1 MSNKGKRY
9 TSQKP
14 KLNIKKVIA
23 VLFVFA
29 VIIMAI
35 TGVIKLFNGSGNND
49 DKTVP
54 NRYFAVYTDD
64 KWGVINSKGETIIKP
79 EYTEAI
85 IIPDNSKDLFLCTYD
100 VNYTDNTYKTKVI
113 NSKNEE
119 IITGY
124 YAVMALEN
132 YDSDNNVWYENDVL
146 LSLKDGKYGLVDFK
160 GKELLKCEYDEI
172 TTLKGVK
179 SSLVTKKDGKYGLV
193 DNIGAT
199 ILENQYTKIV
209 PISDKYENGYIV
221 TDSNKKVGVI
231 NRDKST
237 AVEIKYQDVKA
248 LYGNGNYVVKEN
260 GKWQIINSNGDVYLK
275 GKFDDVVSI
284 NGENVIIKNSNKYG
298 VMTLSGETKVATKYQ
313 EMSYIF
319 DNKYIVKLNNKYGVI
334 DLDGT
339 ELIKP
344 TYDSLVYR
352 ADAGFLEGNKTE
364 KINSDFIDSN
374 LEVKLSGIL
383 SEINI
388 TNGYMRIRIDN
399 DYKYYNFKF
408 EEKTNKEVLSTNT
421 IFLDKKDGK
430 YGFVNKAG
438 IVVVDYIYD
447 DAREQNE
454 YGFASVKKNGMWG
467 CVNSKGKQVMTPA
480 YQLESN
486 SLIEFINKW
495 HLGEELNLNYYTDK

>member
-23 VLFVFA
+23 VIIVFA

-35 TGVIKLFNGSGNND
+35 TGIVKLFKGGN
-49 DKTVP
+49 KAEEKKIP
-54 NRYFAVYTDD
+54 NRYFAVYTNE

-79 EYTEAI
+79 EYSETI

-100 VNYTDNTYKTKVI
+100 VDYTTNTYKTKAI

-119 IITGY
+119 VVTGY
-124 YAVMALEN
+124 NTVIALEN
-132 YDSDNNVWYENDVL
+132 NDTDNNIWYENDVL
-146 LSLKDGKYGLVDFK
+146 LVSKDGKYGLVDFK

-179 SSLVTKKDGKYGLV
+179 SSLVTKKDGKLGLV

-199 ILENQYTKIV
+199 ILENEYSAIK
-209 PISDKYENGYIV
+209 PISNKYENGYIV

-237 AVEIKYQDVKA
+237 AVEVKYEDIKPI
-248 LYGNGNYVVKEN
+248 YGNGNYVVKEN
-260 GKWQIINSNGDVYLK
+260 GKWKIINTNGDTYLK

-284 NGENVIIKNSNKYG
+284 NGENVIIKDGQKYG
-298 VMTLSGETKVATKYQ
+298 VTTLDGETKIAAKYQ
-313 EMSYIF
+313 SMSYLF
-319 DNKYIVKLNNKYGVI
+319 DDNYIVKINDKYGVVN
-334 DLDGT
+334 LAG
-339 ELIKP
+339 EEMLKP
-344 TYDSLVYR
+344 TYESLVYR
-352 ADAGFLEGNKTE
+352 ADAGFLEGTKSGE
-364 KINSDFIDSN
+364 INSAFINSEF
-374 LEVKLSGIL
+374 EVKLIGIL
-383 SEINI
+383 SGIN
-388 TNGYMRIRIDN
+388 TQEGYMRVRVN
-399 DYKYYNFKF
+399 DEYEYYNFKF
-408 EEKTNKEVLSTNT
+408 EQKTNREVLTSNT

-430 YGFVNKAG
+430 YGFVNKNG
-438 IVVVDYIYD
+438 IVVVNYIYD

-467 CVNSKGKQVMTPA
+467 CVDYKGKQVITPA
-480 YQLESN
+480 YQLENN

-495 HLGEELNLNYYTDK
+495 HLGEDLNLNYYTDK

>member
-23 VLFVFA
+23 VIIVFA

-35 TGVIKLFNGSGNND
+35 IGIIKILKGENKLEEKN
-49 DKTVP
+49 VP
-54 NRYFAVYTDD
+54 NRYFAVYTNA
-64 KWGVINSKGETIIKP
+64 KWGVINSKGETIIKA

-85 IIPDNSKDLFLCTYD
+85 IIPDNSKDVFICTYD
-100 VNYTDNTYKTKVI
+100 VDYTNNTYKTKVI

-124 YAVMALEN
+124 DAVTALEN
-132 YDSDNNVWYENDVL
+132 YDNENNLWYENDVL
-146 LSLKDGKYGLVDFK
+146 LALKNGKYGLVDFK

-179 SSLVTKKDGKYGLV
+179 SSLLTKKEGKLGLV

-199 ILENQYTKIV
+199 ILENEYSKIA

-221 TDSNKKVGVI
+221 TDSNKNVGVI

-248 LYGNGNYVVKEN
+248 LYGNGNYVVKQN
-260 GKWQIINSNGDVYLK
+260 NTWQIVNSNGDTYLK
-275 GKFDDVVSI
+275 GKFDDIVSI
-284 NGENVIIKNSNKYG
+284 NGENVIVKNNNKYG
-298 VMTLSGETKVATKYQ
+298 VMTLNGETKISAKYQ
-313 EMSYIF
+313 DISYLF
-319 DNKYIVKLNNKYGVI
+319 DNNYIVKESNKYGVVNI
-334 DLDGT
+334 SGE

-344 TYDSLVYR
+344 VYETLIYR
-352 ADAGFLEGNKTE
+352 ADAGFLEGTKNGE
-364 KINSDFIDSN
+364 INSYFIDSN

-383 SEINI
+383 SEIN
-388 TNGYMRIRIDN
+388 TSNGYMRIRIDDN
-399 DYKYYNFKF
+399 YKYYNFKF
-408 EEKTNKEVLSTNT
+408 EEKTNKDVLTTNT
-421 IFLDKKDGK
+421 LFLDKKDEK
-430 YGFVNKAG
+430 YGFVNKDG

-447 DAREQNE
+447 DAKEQNE

-467 CVNSKGKQVMTPA
+467 CINYKGKQVIAPA
-480 YQLESN
+480 YQLENN
-486 SLIEFINKW
+486 SIIEFISKW
-495 HLGEELNLNYYTDK
+495 HIGEDLNLNYYTDK